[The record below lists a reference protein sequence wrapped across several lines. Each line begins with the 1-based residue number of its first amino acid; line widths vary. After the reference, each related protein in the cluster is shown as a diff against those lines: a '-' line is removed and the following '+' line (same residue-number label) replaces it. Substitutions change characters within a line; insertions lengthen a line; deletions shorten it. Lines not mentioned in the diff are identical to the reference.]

1 MVPTRTSLEIL
12 RLARPAAHL
21 GYLFRA
27 IRPLMVPGVR
37 TAELDTYCRQFLAE
51 RQMHPVHHGYRGFPA
66 AACISINA
74 VAAHGLPGNVALHDG
89 DVVTIDVGAGYAG
102 WTADSAWTY
111 TVGRVGTD
119 QRRVLRGAWR
129 SCLAGVRACR
139 AGKRIGDVGAA
150 VQRAA
155 REHGC
160 NVISEFTGHGI
171 GHVVH
176 EAPAVPHVGRA
187 GTGTR
192 IVPGMVLNIE
202 PVVSLGSTE
211 VEVLEDGWSYA
222 TRDGSLTAQFEL
234 TVAVFAGRTRILTL
248 PELDTDDDYDLPPFY

>member
-1 MVPTRTSLEIL
+1 MVPLKTSLEIL
-12 RLARPAAHL
+12 RLAKPAGYL

-27 IRPLMVPGVR
+27 LRPMVVPGVR
-37 TAELDTYCRQFLAE
+37 TSELDAFCRSYLAE
-51 RQMHPVHHGYRGFPA
+51 RRMQPVHHGYRGFPA
-66 AACISINA
+66 AACVSVNS
-74 VAAHGLPGNVALHDG
+74 VAAHGLPGDTELHNG
-89 DVVTIDVGAGYAG
+89 DVVTVDVGAGYAG

-111 TVGRVGTD
+111 TVGQVGAE
-119 QRRVLRGAWR
+119 QRRLLRAAWR
-129 SCLAGVRACR
+129 ACLAGVHACR

-150 VQRAA
+150 VQHAT

-176 EAPAVPHVGRA
+176 EAPAVPHVGRS
-187 GTGTR
+187 GTGAR

-202 PVVSLGSTE
+202 PVVTLGGTE
-211 VEVLEDGWSYA
+211 VEVLGDGWSYA

-234 TVAVFAGRTRILTL
+234 TVAVFAARTRILTL
-248 PELDTDDDYDLPPFY
+248 PDLDTEQDSDLPPF